1 MSVEAHLSACWAEL
15 VGDAFLLVNV
25 ISIALYAF
33 AALKRRA
40 GRRTEKTV
48 LWTVFGVWET
58 SERFRVEL
66 VEVVALVAVG
76 LIL

>member
-1 MSVEAHLSACWAEL
+1 MSACWAEL
-15 VGDAFLLVNV
+15 VGDAFLLENV

-40 GRRTEKTV
+40 RRRTAKTV
-48 LWTVFGVWET
+48 FRAVFGVWET

-66 VEVVALVAVG
+66 IEVVALVAVC